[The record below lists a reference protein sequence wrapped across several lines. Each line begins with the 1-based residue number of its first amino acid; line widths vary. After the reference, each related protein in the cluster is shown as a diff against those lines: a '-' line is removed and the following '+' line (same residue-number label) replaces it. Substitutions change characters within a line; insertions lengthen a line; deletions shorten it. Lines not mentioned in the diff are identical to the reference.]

1 MAKVPEWAK
10 QWNRKGCTIQSQPD
24 GQYLYAV
31 KSRRVKGVKY
41 PVVDRAYVGVVT
53 PGGVVVKVDV
63 NIDRGDIA
71 VHEAGFTDA
80 VLTAVR
86 PGDLAP
92 SLGEGRQ
99 GELVRAIILRN
110 SPRSYLWGECASLR
124 GAFTEQQLGMY
135 ERRLWHR
142 LGVGPGEMGCLF
154 DVHLLVFSDGLRVR
168 SRMDDEQIA
177 LYERIGARLPWDA
190 KERISSDGRT
200 WRARA

>member
-53 PGGVVVKVDV
+53 PGGVVVKADV

-80 VLTAVR
+80 VLTTAR
-86 PGDLAP
+86 PEMLAR
-92 SLGEGRQ
+92 SLTEERRAA
-99 GELVRAIILRN
+99 LVRAIILRN
-110 SPRSYLWGECASLR
+110 SPKSYLWGECASLR
-124 GAFTEQQLGMY
+124 GAFTEQQLGVY
-135 ERRLWHR
+135 GRRLWHQI
-142 LGVGPGEMGCLF
+142 GAGPEEMGCLF
-154 DVHLLVFSDGLRVR
+154 DVHLLVFADGLRVR

-190 KERISSDGRT
+190 KERISLDGHA